1 MKYRFSNTTK
11 IVLAVGCFVLAV
23 IGFMLKLPSVFR
35 HVDKELHALFYFL
48 AAAFCNILFNN
59 KKPAIHIGI
68 FIGLFLFGAFIE
80 YAQAYSNKLFHT
92 RIHGRFDPEDL
103 WFNVKGLIAYSVL
116 WVLYVIGSFLFGNKD
131 TGSEKNTGT

>member
-1 MKYRFSNTTK
+1 MKNRFSNTTK
-11 IVLAVGCFVLAV
+11 IAATVFCFVVAV
-23 IGFMLKLPSVFR
+23 IGFMLKLPSAFR

-59 KKPAIHIGI
+59 KKISIHVII
-68 FIGLFLFGAFIE
+68 FILLFLFGALIE

-103 WFNVKGLIAYSVL
+103 RYNVYGLIAYSVL
-116 WVLYVIGSFLFGNKD
+116 WITYVIGAYIFGKTTVKD
-131 TGSEKNTGT
+131 TVDEKK

>member
-11 IVLAVGCFVLAV
+11 IAVTAGCFVLAV
-23 IGFMLKLPSVFR
+23 IGFMIKLPSVFR
-35 HVDKELHALFYFL
+35 HMDKELHALFYFL

-59 KKPAIHIGI
+59 KKIAIHILI
-68 FIGLFLFGAFIE
+68 FIALFLFGAFIE

-103 WFNVKGLIAYSVL
+103 WFNTKGLIAYSVL
-116 WVLYVIGSFLFGNKD
+116 WVLYVLGTFLFGKKGA
-131 TGSEKNTGT
+131 GSQENTGT